1 MLKVLEWAA
10 DNPIGRPTLGISR
23 QIRQGFMVSDIKGL
37 NPQQANGTQQSS
49 AGKLDAEL
57 RAGAVPRVSKPR
69 DDTVELSGL
78 SEVIKTTAKALAT
91 EPGVDETRVEE
102 LKSAVARGDYQI
114 DPDRIARKL
123 IDSDSL

>member
-1 MLKVLEWAA
+1 
-10 DNPIGRPTLGISR
+10 
-23 QIRQGFMVSDIKGL
+23 MVSDIKGL

-49 AGKLDAEL
+49 AGKLDAEP
-57 RAGAVPRVSKPR
+57 RTGAVPRVSKPR

-78 SEVIKTTAKALAT
+78 SEVIKTTARALAA
-91 EPGVDETRVEE
+91 EPGVNETRVEE